1 LHTDGT
7 SKFGKHYGTYDIVTD
22 EGDAY
27 LAGIREVSGG
37 DTETQ
42 LNVLKELLGELDDS
56 SNNINDLKKIV
67 VSIKNIMSD
76 RHIVQKKFNGI
87 FQEYCTTLLPKVVS
101 GWENLE
107 PSCQNHIKKINDFFC
122 GMHYVVGL
130 ADQAEVA
137 LKCWDKLLFEETAV
151 GSLAHGGYS
160 KGESGTYRLI
170 RTLCKSVQT
179 RGCEKSGRISDFESF
194 IVNDVGLKSVPFI
207 PFKGN
212 RFNILFYNGGVTY
225 YLRDHC
231 KRFFE
236 NVKDDNK
243 LLEAVFHDLQI
254 PSLTINN

>member
-1 LHTDGT
+1 
-7 SKFGKHYGTYDIVTD
+7 
-22 EGDAY
+22 
-27 LAGIREVSGG
+27 
-37 DTETQ
+37 
-42 LNVLKELLGELDDS
+42 
-56 SNNINDLKKIV
+56 
-67 VSIKNIMSD
+67 
-76 RHIVQKKFNGI
+76 
-87 FQEYCTTLLPKVVS
+87 
-101 GWENLE
+101 
-107 PSCQNHIKKINDFFC
+107 
-122 GMHYVVGL
+122 MHYVVGL

-137 LKCWDKLLFEETAV
+137 LKCWDKLLFEETVV
-151 GSLAHGGYS
+151 GSLAHGRYS

-243 LLEAVFHDLQI
+243 LLKALFHDLQI
-254 PSLTINN
+254 PSFLSGCRALGLINKFVTGPLWRLFEYFLMMLNFTKMLFFIPSLNPQKLLIYQQSNVWNYYLVYFPL